1 MISMF
6 YRSSRFRK
14 QFKRYPQS
22 IRQAAF
28 DRLALLERNEFD
40 SVINNHKLSG
50 KYAEYRSINVTG
62 DIRIAYKRVPDGFF
76 LTAIGTHSELY
87 K

>member
-1 MISMF
+1 ML

-14 QFKRYPQS
+14 KWKRLS
-22 IRQAAF
+22 AKMKDEAAV
-28 DRLALLERNEFD
+28 RLEMLMRSEYDPLL
-40 SVINNHKLSG
+40 NNHALSG

-62 DIRIAYKRVPDGFF
+62 DIRIAYRRVPDGFHLF
-76 LTAIGTHSELY
+76 AIGTHSELY